1 AHRLQV
7 VGNYAYVADDT
18 SGLQIIN
25 ISNPSSPT
33 LVGTIDTPN
42 YAHNV
47 AVVGNYAYVANNA
60 TGLIIIDKWYR

>member
-1 AHRLQV
+1 
-7 VGNYAYVADDT
+7 
-18 SGLQIIN
+18 
-25 ISNPSSPT
+25 
-33 LVGTIDTPN
+33 DTPN